1 MKNVTDT
8 LGIGSRAPEF
18 RLAAANQPGEFAL
31 SEMLTRGSVGVEFLR
46 GTW

>member
-8 LGIGSRAPEF
+8 LGFGSRAPEF

-31 SEMLTRGSVGVEFLR
+31 PEMVKCGSVVMEFLR